1 MKWLWTPFTKL
12 QSYSHRQSLSTLYL
26 HGRSGNNSS
35 HSLMNPFDQML
46 SRSNHFSRIYIC
58 GMDGFQELQ
67 SAEITLWIYGIR
79 IRLHEIGDGKALA
92 GWNLNSMS
100 RWFKFLA
107 SPELHRVGHI
117 DSTINL
123 SLAVGHTISY
133 LVLALHRS
141 TCSEIVLANLQR
153 SLEICNQLHLKWKY
167 SNVMLPKSVWAPAP
181 ISLSCTP
188 SLFGFGE

>member
-1 MKWLWTPFTKL
+1 MANELHSQIYNHK
-12 QSYSHRQSLSTLYL
+12 SLSTWHL
-26 HGRSGNNSS
+26 HDRSGSNPS
-35 HSLMNPFDQML
+35 HSLMNPFEQML
-46 SRSNHFSRIYIC
+46 SRSNYFSRIYIL
-58 GMDGFQELQ
+58 GVDGFQELQ
-67 SAEITLWIYGIR
+67 SVEIPLWIYGIR
-79 IRLHEIGDGKALA
+79 IRLHEVGDGKALA

-107 SPELHRVGHI
+107 SPELHCVGDI
-117 DSTINL
+117 DSTISL

-141 TCSEIVLANLQR
+141 TCSEIVPANLQR
-153 SLEICNQLHLKWKY
+153 SLGIYNQLHVKWKY